1 MLTKIKQDNMA
12 YSPVK
17 NIENLTKQ
25 STTGGSGIKGAKGA
39 AIAGQVAGV
48 ASGLIDTED
57 ALSKN
62 SVGKAAAAKGLE
74 YAAMG
79 SALGPWGAV
88 AGLAV
93 GGVVGAVEGSKA
105 KEEAL
110 KQVEINKGITASAEV
125 DKNKYE
131 MEQYDYSK
139 INPDGTM
146 ATKYGVVKKLGA
158 ITGTVA
164 NNMSVA
170 QYKDEKKFS
179 AIAKEL
185 KPINDIKTNKNF
197 ATPGT
202 GFKDNSGTNNQP
214 KTVTSGDR
222 AKNVLTKLS
231 VGAVTGAG
239 TSALMLGDLDKN
251 GELSSYEKK
260 RQNAIEKN
268 MNK

>member
-1 MLTKIKQDNMA
+1 MA

-17 NIENLTKQ
+17 NIDFSKITTSGTGGGFIDPTKQ
-25 STTGGSGIKGAKGA
+25 SAAGGSGAKGAQGA
-39 AIAGQVAGV
+39 AIAGQIAGV
-48 ASGLIDTED
+48 ASGLIDTDD

-79 SALGPWGAV
+79 AALGPWGALG
-88 AGLAV
+88 GLAV
-93 GGVVGAVEGSKA
+93 GGVVGAIEGSKA

-110 KQVEINKGITASAEV
+110 KDVEINKGVEASAEV

-179 AIAKEL
+179 GIAKNMDE
-185 KPINDIKTNKNF
+185 PIKKMDPNYNGV
-197 ATPGT
+197 PGV
-202 GFKDNSGTNNQP
+202 QP
-214 KTVTSGDR
+214 KDFEQF
-222 AKNVLTKLS
+222 KNK
-231 VGAVTGAG
+231 
-239 TSALMLGDLDKN
+239 
-251 GELSSYEKK
+251 
-260 RQNAIEKN
+260 
-268 MNK
+268 

>member
-1 MLTKIKQDNMA
+1 MA

-25 STTGGSGIKGAKGA
+25 STTGKSGIKGAQGA
-39 AIAGQVAGV
+39 AAVGQLAGV

-105 KEEAL
+105 KKQAL
-110 KQVEINKGITASAEV
+110 KDVEIGEGVTASADV

-170 QYKDEKKFS
+170 QYNS
-179 AIAKEL
+179 AIKM
-185 KPINDIKTNKNF
+185 
-197 ATPGT
+197 
-202 GFKDNSGTNNQP
+202 SGI
-214 KTVTSGDR
+214 
-222 AKNVLTKLS
+222 AKNMDEPIKKI
-231 VGAVTGAG
+231 
-239 TSALMLGDLDKN
+239 DPNYN
-251 GELSSYEKK
+251 GVPGVQQEDFEQYK
-260 RQNAIEKN
+260 
-268 MNK
+268 

>member
-170 QYKDEKKFS
+170 QYNS
-179 AIAKEL
+179 AIKM
-185 KPINDIKTNKNF
+185 
-197 ATPGT
+197 
-202 GFKDNSGTNNQP
+202 SGI
-214 KTVTSGDR
+214 
-222 AKNVLTKLS
+222 AKNMDEPIKK
-231 VGAVTGAG
+231 
-239 TSALMLGDLDKN
+239 MDPNYN
-251 GELSSYEKK
+251 GVPGVQQEDFE
-260 RQNAIEKN
+260 QF
-268 MNK
+268 

>member
-1 MLTKIKQDNMA
+1 MAQDYNPISGFTNAKSLMEEA
-12 YSPVK
+12 QMVQTLGDGATSGA
-17 NIENLTKQ
+17 
-25 STTGGSGIKGAKGA
+25 STSTGGSGIKGAKGA

-170 QYKDEKKFS
+170 QYNS
-179 AIAKEL
+179 AIKM
-185 KPINDIKTNKNF
+185 
-197 ATPGT
+197 
-202 GFKDNSGTNNQP
+202 SGI
-214 KTVTSGDR
+214 
-222 AKNVLTKLS
+222 AKN
-231 VGAVTGAG
+231 
-239 TSALMLGDLDKN
+239 MD
-251 GELSSYEKK
+251 EPIKK
-260 RQNAIEKN
+260 IDPMYN
-268 MNK
+268 NKPGVQQDDFEQYK

>member
-1 MLTKIKQDNMA
+1 MA

-170 QYKDEKKFS
+170 QYNS
-179 AIAKEL
+179 AIKM
-185 KPINDIKTNKNF
+185 
-197 ATPGT
+197 
-202 GFKDNSGTNNQP
+202 SGI
-214 KTVTSGDR
+214 
-222 AKNVLTKLS
+222 AKNMDEPIMAKGV
-231 VGAVTGAG
+231 VEDWEEG
-239 TSALMLGDLDKN
+239 LGKARFGSDYDP
-251 GELSSYEKK
+251 KK
-260 RQNAIEKN
+260 ADIA
-268 MNK
+268 

>member
-1 MLTKIKQDNMA
+1 MA

-25 STTGGSGIKGAKGA
+25 STTVGSGIKGAKGA
-39 AIAGQVAGV
+39 DVAGQVADV

-110 KQVEINKGITASAEV
+110 KQVEINKGITASTEV

-170 QYKDEKKFS
+170 QYNS
-179 AIAKEL
+179 AIKM
-185 KPINDIKTNKNF
+185 
-197 ATPGT
+197 
-202 GFKDNSGTNNQP
+202 SGI
-214 KTVTSGDR
+214 
-222 AKNVLTKLS
+222 AKNMDEPIMAKGV
-231 VGAVTGAG
+231 VEDWEEG
-239 TSALMLGDLDKN
+239 LGKARFGSDYDP
-251 GELSSYEKK
+251 KK
-260 RQNAIEKN
+260 ADIA
-268 MNK
+268 